1 MSRQEIIGMNPWGIF
16 CRIISNMSNDKKDRF
31 QVSTQTLLV
40 LLGVAVLFGQID
52 VRRAVENL
60 NAIPEIQRKQK
71 EQSEK
76 LDQIFEV
83 LKRHKLVEIDEFGKA
98 TATASYE

>member
-1 MSRQEIIGMNPWGIF
+1 MSRQEILSWNPVDIF
-16 CRIISNMSNDKKDRF
+16 CRIISNMSNEKKERF
-31 QVSTQTLLV
+31 QISTQTLLV

-60 NAIPEIQRKQK
+60 NAIPEIQRKQNEQGERLK
-71 EQSEK
+71 E
-76 LDQIFEV
+76 IFEV